1 MRILM
6 LSWEYPPRI
15 IGGIA
20 RHVEEISE
28 ALVAQGHEVHVVTAD
43 HPGTYEHETINGVH
57 VHRVKGYPFDPPDFL
72 SWVLQLQHGMVAMA
86 MAQHRETPFDVVH
99 AHDWLVAHAGITLKI
114 GLDLPLVAT
123 IHATEAGRNRGNL
136 ASEFSKFVNHME
148 WRLCFEAW
156 RVIVCSGYMYGE
168 AKRFF
173 GVPDDKLDVVPNGV
187 KYSKF
192 DRTMTKQDAI
202 QFRRHFAADG
212 QKLVFFV
219 GRMTPEKG
227 AQVLLEAVPKIL
239 AQFQDARFVIVGKGG
254 FLPELKRRANE
265 LGVTPYVNSTG
276 FVSDE
281 DLLKLYQVI
290 DVAVFPSLYEPF
302 GIVALEGM
310 AAEVPVVVADTGGL
324 GSIVEHTKSGITT
337 YVGNAD
343 SLAWGILEVLKNG
356 DYAQW
361 LATNARKRV
370 VETYNWE
377 RIAATTGDIYDRVL
391 KESGRAADAPEAAA
405 DAPEAG
411 AGSGAKSK
419 SKATTKR

>member
-15 IGGIA
+15 VGGIA

-43 HPGTYEHETINGVH
+43 HPGTAERETVNGVH
-57 VHRVKGYPFDPPDFL
+57 LHRVKNWSFDPPDFL
-72 SWVLQLQHGMVAMA
+72 SWVMQLQHGMVAYA
-86 MAQHRETPFDVVH
+86 LEAHRAAPFDLVH
-99 AHDWLVAHAGITLKI
+99 AHDWLTAHAGITLKK
-114 GLDLPLVAT
+114 GLGIPLLAT
-123 IHATEAGRNRGNL
+123 IHATEAGRNRGHL

-168 AKRFF
+168 AKTAF

-187 KYSKF
+187 NYTKF
-192 DRTMTKQDAI
+192 DRTMSKAERAE
-202 QFRRHFAADG
+202 FRRRYAADG

-227 AQVLLEAVPKIL
+227 AQVLLEAMPKVL
-239 AQFQDARFVIVGKGG
+239 AEYHDARFVVVGKGG
-254 FLPELKRRANE
+254 FLPDLKRRAHE
-265 LGVTPYVNSTG
+265 LGVAPYVYFTG

-324 GSIVEHTKSGITT
+324 GSIVEHAKSGITT
-337 YVGNAD
+337 FTGDAN

-361 LATNARKRV
+361 LATNGRKRV
-370 VETYNWE
+370 VEVFNWE
-377 RIAATTGDIYDRVL
+377 KIATQTAAIYERIQ
-391 KESGRAADAPEAAA
+391 KESGGTPAAA
-405 DAPEAG
+405 TAAAG
-411 AGSGAKSK
+411 DGAAAKGK
-419 SKATTKR
+419 KPAAKR